1 MAALTGAAPLT
12 EPDGARER
20 LLLALHDAG
29 IALDSPLG
37 VLFTVLGEQVARS
50 SDLVGQAVSR
60 IEHAETMSLQDLTR
74 LREELST
81 GYERIQSMNL
91 YVEGRIKVE
100 QQQLAQRQQ
109 ETIDRLVASV
119 VSGLKDAV
127 FDKLRQR
134 IPLTEG
140 LFYREMRW
148 RAYALVFVA
157 ATTLLVSGAG
167 LALFVTWPETQRGR
181 YCLTHGHRDVH
192 KGQDWC
198 ELTPLTDPS
207 TP

>member
-1 MAALTGAAPLT
+1 MAALTGAVSATGPG
-12 EPDGARER
+12 EARER

-29 IALDSPLG
+29 IAVDSPLG
-37 VLFTVLGEQVARS
+37 ILFALLGEQVALSREM
-50 SDLVGQAVSR
+50 VGQAITR
-60 IEHAETMSLQDLTR
+60 IEHAEKMACSDLTR
-74 LREELST
+74 LRDELAT
-81 GYERIQSMNL
+81 GYERIQGMNL

-157 ATTLLVSGAG
+157 AATLLVSGAG

-198 ELTPLTDPS
+198 ELTPLTDPG